1 MTVYHELTETVPPQ
15 AGPYLVR
22 GIWTTNG
29 EDWYRVL
36 DWNFK
41 PRYKKVI
48 SGFSAGGMTLNAYL
62 KFTHWAKIP
71 LVEGA
76 TRWQTKF

>member
-1 MTVYHELTETVPPQ
+1 MVEPEGVLSGAVLTVYHELTETVPSQ

-22 GIWTTNG
+22 GIQTTNG
-29 EDWYRVL
+29 EDWYQVL

-48 SGFSAGGMTLNAYL
+48 SGFSAGG
-62 KFTHWAKIP
+62 
-71 LVEGA
+71 
-76 TRWQTKF
+76 

>member
-1 MTVYHELTETVPPQ
+1 MYHSLIETAPPQ

-22 GIWTTNG
+22 GIKRTDLKEWH
-29 EDWYRVL
+29 RVL

-41 PRYKKVI
+41 PSHKKVI

-62 KFTHWAKIP
+62 KITHWAEIP
-71 LVEGA
+71 
-76 TRWQTKF
+76 RI